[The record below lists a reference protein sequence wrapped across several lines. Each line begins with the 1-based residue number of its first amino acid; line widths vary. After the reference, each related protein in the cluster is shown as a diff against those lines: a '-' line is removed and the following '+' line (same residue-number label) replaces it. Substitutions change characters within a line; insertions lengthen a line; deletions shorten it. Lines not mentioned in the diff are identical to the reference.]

1 MSNLIDL
8 YNEILTFNNKQVIMI
23 IDNKNNPWF
32 LGKHVA
38 KLLEYKDTGDT
49 IRRKVS
55 SKYKKNYG
63 DLKNYSKY
71 DYPIS
76 IQSLFINEPGLYE
89 LLRSSRMELAEKF
102 NQWINEKVIPQIRK
116 EGKYEINKPIK
127 DQLKELTNKII
138 DQKRKIM
145 ILENNNKK
153 PIYPKGGYIYAIQP
167 PTKNNEKVY
176 KIGKTNDLKNRM
188 KVYNTGYP
196 DNVISIFNMKVDNP
210 ERVEKCIKVYLDD
223 YQYRNRKEFYK
234 IKKSKLIYIM
244 ENCVKTLTNKTFE
257 RKMKRHLN
265 NNENF
270 DDNEKEEIFGILAV
284 PYDYNIDQEGG
295 GNSQYNKIVN
305 SFNKTKELYDSIKK
319 MSSIVN
325 RFAKFD
331 KIQ

>member
-1 MSNLIDL
+1 M
-8 YNEILTFNNKQVIMI
+8 K
-23 IDNKNNPWF
+23 
-32 LGKHVA
+32 
-38 KLLEYKDTGDT
+38 KLF
-49 IRRKVS
+49 RKFE
-55 SKYKKNYG
+55 KK
-63 DLKNYSKY
+63 
-71 DYPIS
+71 
-76 IQSLFINEPGLYE
+76 E
-89 LLRSSRMELAEKF
+89 
-102 NQWINEKVIPQIRK
+102 
-116 EGKYEINKPIK
+116 KYEVNKPIE
-127 DQLKELTNKII
+127 DQLKELSNKII
-138 DQKRKIM
+138 DRKQKIM

-153 PIYPKGGYIYAIQP
+153 PIYPKGGYIYAIQSP
-167 PTKNNEKVY
+167 IKNNEKV
-176 KIGKTNDLKNRM
+176 
-188 KVYNTGYP
+188 
-196 DNVISIFNMKVDNP
+196 
-210 ERVEKCIKVYLDD
+210 
-223 YQYRNRKEFYK
+223 YK